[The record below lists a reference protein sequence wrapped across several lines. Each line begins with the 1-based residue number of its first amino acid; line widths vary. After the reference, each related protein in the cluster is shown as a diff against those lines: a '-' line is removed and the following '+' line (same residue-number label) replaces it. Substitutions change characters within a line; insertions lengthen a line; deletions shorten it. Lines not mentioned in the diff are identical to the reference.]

1 MIYGNN
7 NVLEKCIKLRL
18 SKNYIT
24 IIIILLY
31 NYLQTVHIFI
41 NVIWSINY
49 SLIQPSDKTVDKI
62 FYAFYTRTLSTTTK
76 TK

>member
-18 SKNYIT
+18 SENYIT

-41 NVIWSINY
+41 NVI
-49 SLIQPSDKTVDKI
+49 
-62 FYAFYTRTLSTTTK
+62 
-76 TK
+76 